1 VFYALDK
8 KTGQERWTYDIK
20 KDGSQTSFHGD
31 PVMTDEL
38 IIIGTDG
45 DRTANAVGHV
55 YAFEKTT
62 GKVRWKYPVKGGVPT
77 DVVRSGALLFAVTM
91 ADELICLELPTGKL
105 KWSFAA
111 GEPKDDRLL
120 SRAPAAAGSQVFFGT
135 LGGQLYSFDARTGR
149 QLWLRNLAAPVSAP
163 VIAQGNELYVG
174 TVNEKLFR
182 LSQQTGEVLSEA
194 TLEGAVSGAPV
205 VAGSLLLV
213 MHGKDEQDL
222 LLTALDLS
230 LKKTLWQQKNNWC
243 SSRPHLWRDVAL
255 SGNTRGEVA
264 AVRLSDGAIQWSEKL
279 RGPVRSIGSEPESK
293 DVSIYVGSQRGML
306 FAFAAE
312 KSAGR

>member
-1 VFYALDK
+1 M
-8 KTGQERWTYDIK
+8 YDIK

-77 DVVRSGALLFAVTM
+77 DVVRSGPLLFAVTM
-91 ADELICLELPTGKL
+91 ADELICLELQTGKL
-105 KWSFAA
+105 KWSFA
-111 GEPKDDRLL
+111 GEPQDDRLL
-120 SRAPAAAGSQVFFGT
+120 SRAPAVAGSQVFFGT
-135 LGGQLYSFDARTGR
+135 RGGQVYSFDAKTGR
-149 QLWLRNLAAPVSAP
+149 QLWQRNLAVPVSAS
-163 VIAQGNELYVG
+163 VITQGNELYVG
-174 TVNEKLFR
+174 TVNGKLFR
-182 LSQQTGEVLSEA
+182 LSQQTGEVLSEV

-222 LLTALDLS
+222 FLTALDLS
-230 LKKTLWQQKNNWC
+230 LRKTLWQQKNNWC
-243 SSRPHLWRDVAL
+243 SSRPHLWRGLAL

-264 AVRLSDGAIQWSEKL
+264 AVRLQDGAIQWSEKL
-279 RGPVRSIGSEPESK
+279 RGPVRSIGSEPEGK
-293 DVSIYVGSQRGML
+293 DASIYVGTQRGML
-306 FAFAAE
+306 FAFDAE
-312 KSAGR
+312 KSASR